1 MSEATRTVYLD
12 GGEQKLELETYQLT
26 IVDGNEQ
33 GKTVDCE
40 GRKTSIGSSPE
51 NDVVVDDPSVS
62 RFHASIEVDEDGYLL
77 TDRDSKNG
85 TYVEGY
91 RIREMFLDDGAT
103 FRIGTTHVRFDT
115 TGEEVEVHFSGR
127 EQFGDLLGKSLAM
140 REIFSLLER
149 VAPTDATALVEG
161 ESGTGKELVA
171 RALHDNHPERRDGP
185 IVVIDCSAIPP
196 DLIESELFGHVE
208 GAFTGATGEREGAF
222 SAAKGG
228 TLFLDEIGEMA
239 PDLQPKLLRAL
250 ENEAVKPVGSNE
262 TIDTDVRIVAATNR
276 NLQHEVEEGNF
287 REDLYYRF
295 AVVKVSLPPLRER
308 TEDIPLLV
316 EHFLQEANEM
326 TGREDVEVSYKTM
339 EKLKQ
344 HRWPGN
350 VRELKNFVER
360 AVLLTQD
367 DEIETRFLDVDEP
380 ISSEP
385 EVAQQSASSMAD
397 LAISENLPF
406 KDAKNRLVEEF
417 ERTYWRELL
426 QRTDGN
432 VSEAA
437 RIAGVHRKS
446 VEYILKKH
454 DISRESIS
462 EGED

>member
-1 MSEATRTVYLD
+1 MSEATRTVYLE
-12 GGEQKLELETYQLT
+12 GGEEKLELQKYRLT
-26 IVDGNEQ
+26 FVDGE
-33 GKTVDCE
+33 GDGRTVECE
-40 GRKTSIGSSPE
+40 ERKTSIGSSPE
-51 NDVVVDDPSVS
+51 NDVVVGDPSVS
-62 RFHASIEVDEDGYLL
+62 RFHASIEVDDEGYLL

-85 TYVEGY
+85 TFLEGY
-91 RIREMFLDDGAT
+91 RVREVFLDDGAS
-103 FRIGTTHVRFDT
+103 FRIGKTHVEFDT
-115 TGEEVEVHFSGR
+115 TGEEVEVHLSGR
-127 EQFGDLLGKSLAM
+127 DRFGELLGTSRAM

-149 VAPTDATALVEG
+149 VAPTDATVLVEG

-171 RALHDNHPERRDGP
+171 RALHAEHPERSDGP
-185 IVVIDCSAIPP
+185 FIVIDCSAIPP

-222 SAAKGG
+222 SAAEGG

-262 TIDTDVRIVAATNR
+262 TVDTDVRIVAATNR
-276 NLQHEVEEGNF
+276 NLQHEVEEENF

-316 EHFLQEANEM
+316 DHFLEEANDM
-326 TGREDVEVSYKTM
+326 AGRDEVEVSYETM
-339 EKLKQ
+339 EKLKR

-360 AVLLTQD
+360 AVLLTQG
-367 DEIETRFLDVDEP
+367 DEIETRFLDVDDP
-380 ISSEP
+380 APAEP
-385 EVAQQSASSMAD
+385 EVAEESASSMAG
-397 LAISENLPF
+397 LAIDENLPF
-406 KDAKNRLVEEF
+406 KDAKNRLIEEF

-426 QRTDGN
+426 KRTEGN

-437 RIAGVHRKS
+437 RVAGVHRKS

-454 DISRESIS
+454 DISRENLS
-462 EGED
+462 GG